1 MRSWDR
7 ASFELNTRPP
17 RVQRRVKQRDLLL
30 PADHNPFRLLG
41 ACVVCGVCASVL
53 YVWMPL
59 LLVTIGLSR
68 PIGPRIWLIVLAA
81 AVLLS
86 LVLYVFALKQMAR
99 YREWATEI

>member
-7 ASFELNTRPP
+7 ASFELNTRPA
-17 RVQRRVKQRDLLL
+17 RVPRRVKQRDLLL

-41 ACVVCGVCASVL
+41 ACVVCGVCASIL

-81 AVLLS
+81 AVLIS
-86 LVLYVFALKQMAR
+86 VVLFVFAHKQMAR
-99 YREWATEI
+99 YREWAAEI

>member
-7 ASFELNTRPP
+7 ASFELNTRPA
-17 RVQRRVKQRDLLL
+17 RVRRRVKQRDLLL

-41 ACVVCGVCASVL
+41 ACVVCGVCASIL
-53 YVWMPL
+53 YVWIPL

-68 PIGPRIWLIVLAA
+68 PLGPRIWLIVLAA
-81 AVLLS
+81 AVLVS

-99 YREWATEI
+99 YREWAAEI

>member
-7 ASFELNTRPP
+7 ASFELNTRPA
-17 RVQRRVKQRDLLL
+17 RVRRRVKQRDLLL

-41 ACVVCGVCASVL
+41 ACVVCGVCASIL
-53 YVWMPL
+53 YVWIPL

-81 AVLLS
+81 AVLVS

-99 YREWATEI
+99 YREWAAEI

>member
-1 MRSWDR
+1 VRSWDR
-7 ASFELNTRPP
+7 ASFELNTRPA
-17 RVQRRVKQRDLLL
+17 RVRRRVKQRDLLL

-41 ACVVCGVCASVL
+41 ACVVCGVCASIL

-81 AVLLS
+81 AVLVS

-99 YREWATEI
+99 YREWAAEI

>member
-1 MRSWDR
+1 VRSWDR
-7 ASFELNTRPP
+7 ASFELNTRPS
-17 RVQRRVKQRDLLL
+17 RVRRRVKQRDLLL

-41 ACVVCGVCASVL
+41 ACVVCGVCASIL

-81 AVLLS
+81 AVLVS

-99 YREWATEI
+99 YREWAAEI

>member
-41 ACVVCGVCASVL
+41 ACLVCGVCASML
-53 YVWMPL
+53 YVWLPL

-81 AVLLS
+81 AVLVS

-99 YREWATEI
+99 YREWAADI